1 MSGDEEG
8 KRAQHQ
14 RAVLHNAPKTAP
26 RQPQPGELLM
36 TFEHGQDVYR
46 VELRDFQPYG
56 VEGQIFQN
64 GVLLEGTRFSVRAL
78 AERWAEVRRAQILQ
92 GGA

>member
-1 MSGDEEG
+1 
-8 KRAQHQ
+8 
-14 RAVLHNAPKTAP
+14 
-26 RQPQPGELLM
+26 M
-36 TFEHGQDVYR
+36 TFEHGQDAYR

-78 AERWAEVRRAQILQ
+78 AERWAEVRRAQILKCRT
-92 GGA
+92 